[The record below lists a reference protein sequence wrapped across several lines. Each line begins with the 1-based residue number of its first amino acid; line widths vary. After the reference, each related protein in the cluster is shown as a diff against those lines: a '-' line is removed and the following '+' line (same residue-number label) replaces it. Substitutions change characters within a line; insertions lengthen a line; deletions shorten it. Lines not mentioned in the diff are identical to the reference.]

1 MDMGKLNG
9 FYLHKTELDAGFT
22 FQDWPFFLFL
32 LCLLPRCEITY
43 TLINE
48 IQAEQTREE
57 LLLFCFHAI
66 NPANFQK
73 K

>member
-1 MDMGKLNG
+1 MAFICTRLSSMLV
-9 FYLHKTELDAGFT
+9 LHFKIGR
-22 FQDWPFFLFL
+22 FFLFV